1 MGGVFGHM
9 SHIYDNPYMTFGQ
22 IKEIMQAASAGEL
35 QGTEKTDGQ
44 NLFVSYNVQDGTVRA
59 ARNKGNIKA
68 GGMTPAE
75 LLAKFEGR
83 GALTDAFVNSFYAFE
98 EAVESLSDE
107 EQLELFGPDT
117 NIYYNAEVMDPGS
130 ANVINYDKKTFLI
143 HRAGH
148 AAYDRETGKPIPD
161 KSGKDFGEEQAAK
174 LQAALERTQ
183 DKMSK
188 RDFKVEVNAIRNL
201 EGLGNDEDLM
211 IALGRLDQFMS
222 EVGVGDNDSI
232 GTYIVKSLDKLIS
245 EQIPELNRD
254 AKKLLIKR
262 IMEDYYGVIE
272 GEAGPKK
279 VRGLETRQILKV
291 ADDPEVNDRVK
302 HLASNYPLYLK
313 KIIFPIEDIIHDFA
327 VEMLRSLRSA
337 FVLDS
342 DEELERQRAEVDKA
356 IKAIEASGNEEAM
369 EILKVQMEKLKNIEG
384 VSSAAEGF
392 VFDYDGNTYKFT
404 GGFAPMNQILGL
416 FKYGRKGIPALA
428 EKKQRRG
435 CTKLPTG
442 LMGTVDFTISEG
454 VGSWAIKQGIER
466 AASVAGVS
474 ADESGLDSELSKIQ
488 GTLNVLDEESSET
501 VLYLPG
507 GFKPPH
513 KGHFA
518 LVRDALEK
526 NPGAKLVIMS
536 GESHR
541 DGVSLAQSKKVW
553 DIYFNAIGKSDQV
566 EVRELKNEPQY
577 DEGGNV
583 LQKPM
588 RGAGVKEP
596 VGGWPEDID
605 PRRRSIP
612 KAKIVRDEDG
622 QPVMLDISTKSPINS
637 IANAIRFTDKPTSSK
652 IVASGADPGNAN
664 EISNYLKGLGLDVE
678 TEIVPVRVKSGDTK
692 MSATDMRRS
701 IGQGMESFSQY
712 LPDELSDEEAQE
724 VFTILGGGLEEMSGA
739 GAVAGYSLPL
749 GASPRRPA
757 TYGSEKKT
765 RKKDEFLKEEMVS
778 EVMNYLLGISVG

>member
-22 IKEIMQAASAGEL
+22 IKDVMNKASAGEL

-44 NLFVSYNVQDGTVRA
+44 NLFVSYNVKDGTVRA

-98 EAVESLSDE
+98 EAVESFSDE
-107 EQLELFGPDT
+107 ELLELFGPDT

-148 AAYDRETGKPIPD
+148 AAYDRETGKPIPG
-161 KSGKDFGEEQAAK
+161 KSGKDFGERQAAK

-201 EGLGNDEDLM
+201 EGLGNDEDLK

-222 EVGVGDNDSI
+222 SVGVNNNDNI

-302 HLASNYPLYLK
+302 HLASKYPQYLK

-327 VEMLRSLRSA
+327 VEMLRSLKSA
-337 FVLDS
+337 FILDS

-428 EKKQRRG
+428 EAVNWALNEQ
-435 CTKLPTG
+435 
-442 LMGTVDFTISEG
+442 EG
-454 VGSWAIKQGIER
+454 ER
-466 AASVAGVS
+466 IAAVA
-474 ADESGLDSELSKIQ
+474 
-488 GTLNVLDEESSET
+488 
-501 VLYLPG
+501 G

-513 KGHFA
+513 KGHMEMISHYA
-518 LVRDALEK
+518 DLADKV
-526 NPGAKLVIMS
+526 KLFI
-536 GESHR
+536 
-541 DGVSLAQSKKVW
+541 
-553 DIYFNAIGKSDQV
+553 
-566 EVRELKNEPQY
+566 
-577 DEGGNV
+577 
-583 LQKPM
+583 
-588 RGAGVKEP
+588 
-596 VGGWPEDID
+596 
-605 PRRRSIP
+605 
-612 KAKIVRDEDG
+612 
-622 QPVMLDISTKSPINS
+622 
-637 IANAIRFTDKPTSSK
+637 
-652 IVASGADPGNAN
+652 
-664 EISNYLKGLGLDVE
+664 
-678 TEIVPVRVKSGDTK
+678 
-692 MSATDMRRS
+692 
-701 IGQGMESFSQY
+701 
-712 LPDELSDEEAQE
+712 
-724 VFTILGGGLEEMSGA
+724 
-739 GAVAGYSLPL
+739 
-749 GASPRRPA
+749 GASPRGIKGDPQGRQVSAAQSLAIWAMYLEDAGLEDKVVVEIIQGSPMKASYSVLEDAVPGQTILMGCGAKDTYFTPEALAKYAPEGVDAEPA
-757 TYGSEKKT
+757 PCPTILNPNTRQPYSATAVRATIRDNDLEAFKDFLPKASLHRAEEIFGLLGGGIQEISAMAVGSAGGHTNSNLRRRRRNEDVQN
-765 RKKDEFLKEEMVS
+765 DEIVT

>member
-22 IKEIMQAASAGEL
+22 IKEIMHAASAGEL

-98 EAVESLSDE
+98 EAVESLTDE
-107 EQLELFGPDT
+107 EKLELFGPDT

-148 AAYDRETGKPIPD
+148 AAYDRQTGKPIPG

-222 EVGVGDNDSI
+222 DVGVDDNDSI
-232 GTYIVKSLDKLIS
+232 GTYIVKSLDNLIS

-302 HLASNYPLYLK
+302 HLASNYPQYLK

-356 IKAIEASGNEEAM
+356 IKAIEASGNEDAM

-428 EKKQRRG
+428 EDAHWA
-435 CTKLPTG
+435 LN
-442 LMGTVDFTISEG
+442 EE
-454 VGSWAIKQGIER
+454 VGQNIA
-466 AASVAGVS
+466 
-474 ADESGLDSELSKIQ
+474 
-488 GTLNVLDEESSET
+488 
-501 VLYLPG
+501 LYPG
-507 GFKPPH
+507 KFKPPH
-513 KGHFA
+513 GGHFNVAKSVLENPGVDKIIIFVSPKVHEGITPQQAVDVWNIYRQYLPGDVDVRVADITPVRSVYEYIDNEAEAGEDLHLILGEKDIEGGRFRTASGRREGVNVAEVAIPPQMGGVSATQMRKA
-518 LVRDALEK
+518 LVDNDDK
-526 NPGAKLVIMS
+526 TFI
-536 GESHR
+536 
-541 DGVSLAQSKKVW
+541 
-553 DIYFNAIGKSDQV
+553 
-566 EVRELKNEPQY
+566 
-577 DEGGNV
+577 
-583 LQKPM
+583 
-588 RGAGVKEP
+588 AG
-596 VGGWPEDID
+596 
-605 PRRRSIP
+605 
-612 KAKIVRDEDG
+612 
-622 QPVMLDISTKSPINS
+622 
-637 IANAIRFTDKPTSSK
+637 
-652 IVASGADPGNAN
+652 
-664 EISNYLKGLGLDVE
+664 
-678 TEIVPVRVKSGDTK
+678 
-692 MSATDMRRS
+692 
-701 IGQGMESFSQY
+701 
-712 LPDELSDEEAQE
+712 LPDELTDANIDDIMR
-724 VFTILGGGLEEMSGA
+724 VLGGELDEISAAGGVGGGGPVGSVESGNI
-739 GAVAGYSLPL
+739 AGYSGPL
-749 GASPRRPA
+749 GAKRRRSRVPHDVV
-757 TYGSEKKT
+757 GSE
-765 RKKDEFLKEEMVS
+765 RKKNEFVVQEELVN
-778 EVMNYLLGISVG
+778 EVMDYLLGISVG

>member
-22 IKEIMQAASAGEL
+22 IKEIMHAASAGEL

-222 EVGVGDNDSI
+222 DVGVDDNDSI

-245 EQIPELNRD
+245 EQIPELNQD
-254 AKKLLIKR
+254 AKKLLVKR

-272 GEAGPKK
+272 GESGPKK

-291 ADDPEVNDRVK
+291 ADNPEVNDRVK
-302 HLASNYPLYLK
+302 DLASNYPQYLK

-327 VEMLRSLRSA
+327 VEMLRSLKSA

-428 EKKQRRG
+428 EKKELQG
-435 CTKLPTG
+435 HLKLPAGIVSTI
-442 LMGTVDFTISEG
+442 DFT
-454 VGSWAIKQGIER
+454 
-466 AASVAGVS
+466 
-474 ADESGLDSELSKIQ
+474 
-488 GTLNVLDEESSET
+488 LNEQLGQNIA
-501 VLYLPG
+501 LYPG
-507 GFKPPH
+507 KFKPPH
-513 KGHFA
+513 GGHFNVAKSVLENPGVDKIIVFVSPKVHEGLTPQQAVDVWKIYEKYLPGEVDVRVSDITPVRSVYEYIDEEADMGDNLFLVLGEKDVQGGRFKTAAGRREGVEVTEIPIPPQMGGVSATQMRKA
-518 LVRDALEK
+518 LVDNDDK
-526 NPGAKLVIMS
+526 TF
-536 GESHR
+536 
-541 DGVSLAQSKKVW
+541 LA
-553 DIYFNAIGKSDQV
+553 G
-566 EVRELKNEPQY
+566 
-577 DEGGNV
+577 
-583 LQKPM
+583 
-588 RGAGVKEP
+588 
-596 VGGWPEDID
+596 
-605 PRRRSIP
+605 
-612 KAKIVRDEDG
+612 
-622 QPVMLDISTKSPINS
+622 
-637 IANAIRFTDKPTSSK
+637 
-652 IVASGADPGNAN
+652 
-664 EISNYLKGLGLDVE
+664 
-678 TEIVPVRVKSGDTK
+678 
-692 MSATDMRRS
+692 
-701 IGQGMESFSQY
+701 
-712 LPDELSDEEAQE
+712 LPDELND
-724 VFTILGGGLEEMSGA
+724 VDVDDIMRVLGGELDEISAGGGVGGVSSSGI
-739 GAVAGYSLPL
+739 AGYSLPL
-749 GASPRRPA
+749 GAKPRYPEVA
-757 TYGSEKKT
+757 GSEKKK
-765 RKKDEFLKEEMVS
+765 RKKDEFLKEELVT
-778 EVMNYLLGISVG
+778 EVMDYLLGITVG

>member
-22 IKEIMQAASAGEL
+22 IKEIMHAASAGEL

-161 KSGKDFGEEQAAK
+161 KSGRDFGEEQAAK

-222 EVGVGDNDSI
+222 DVGVGDNDSI

-302 HLASNYPLYLK
+302 HLASNYPQYLK

-327 VEMLRSLRSA
+327 VEMLRSLKSA

-356 IKAIEASGNEEAM
+356 IKAIEASGNEDAM

-428 EKKQRRG
+428 EKKELQG
-435 CTKLPTG
+435 HLKLPAGIVSTI
-442 LMGTVDFTISEG
+442 DFTLNEQLG
-454 VGSWAIKQGIER
+454 QN
-466 AASVAGVS
+466 VA
-474 ADESGLDSELSKIQ
+474 
-488 GTLNVLDEESSET
+488 
-501 VLYLPG
+501 LYPG
-507 GFKPPH
+507 KFKPPH
-513 KGHFA
+513 GGHFNVAKSVLENPGVDKIIIFVSPKVHEGLTPQQAVDVWKIYEKYLPGEVDVRVSDITPVRSVYEYIDEEADMGDNLFLVLGEKDVEGGRFKTAAGRREGVEVTEIPIPPQMGGVSATQMRKA
-518 LVRDALEK
+518 LVDNDDK
-526 NPGAKLVIMS
+526 TF
-536 GESHR
+536 
-541 DGVSLAQSKKVW
+541 LA
-553 DIYFNAIGKSDQV
+553 G
-566 EVRELKNEPQY
+566 
-577 DEGGNV
+577 
-583 LQKPM
+583 
-588 RGAGVKEP
+588 
-596 VGGWPEDID
+596 
-605 PRRRSIP
+605 
-612 KAKIVRDEDG
+612 
-622 QPVMLDISTKSPINS
+622 
-637 IANAIRFTDKPTSSK
+637 
-652 IVASGADPGNAN
+652 
-664 EISNYLKGLGLDVE
+664 
-678 TEIVPVRVKSGDTK
+678 
-692 MSATDMRRS
+692 
-701 IGQGMESFSQY
+701 
-712 LPDELSDEEAQE
+712 LPDELND
-724 VFTILGGGLEEMSGA
+724 VDVDDIMRVLGGELDEISAAGGVGGVSSSGI
-739 GAVAGYSLPL
+739 AGYSLPL
-749 GASPRRPA
+749 GAKPRYPDVA
-757 TYGSEKKT
+757 GSEKKK
-765 RKKDEFLKEEMVS
+765 RKKDEFLKEELVT
-778 EVMNYLLGISVG
+778 EVMDYLLGITVG

>member
-22 IKEIMQAASAGEL
+22 IKEIMHAASAGEL

-222 EVGVGDNDSI
+222 DAGVDDNDSI
-232 GTYIVKSLDKLIS
+232 GAYIVKSLDKLIS
-245 EQIPELNRD
+245 KQIPELDRD

-291 ADDPEVNDRVK
+291 ADDPEVDDRVK
-302 HLASNYPLYLK
+302 DLASNYPQYLK

-428 EKKQRRG
+428 EA
-435 CTKLPTG
+435 
-442 LMGTVDFTISEG
+442 IN
-454 VGSWAIKQGIER
+454 WALQEQLEQNI
-466 AASVAGVS
+466 A
-474 ADESGLDSELSKIQ
+474 
-488 GTLNVLDEESSET
+488 
-501 VLYLPG
+501 LYPG
-507 GFKPPH
+507 KFKPPH
-513 KGHFA
+513 GGHFNVA
-518 LVRDALEK
+518 KQVAE
-526 NPGAKLVIMS
+526 NPDVDKLIIF
-536 GESHR
+536 
-541 DGVSLAQSKKVW
+541 VSPREHEGINAEQAV
-553 DIYFNAIGKSDQV
+553 DIWKSYS
-566 EVRELKNEPQY
+566 NHIA
-577 DEGGNV
+577 GNV
-583 LQKPM
+583 
-588 RGAGVKEP
+588 E
-596 VGGWPEDID
+596 
-605 PRRRSIP
+605 
-612 KAKIVRDEDG
+612 
-622 QPVMLDISTKSPINS
+622 
-637 IANAIRFTDKPTSSK
+637 IRVS
-652 IVASGADPGNAN
+652 
-664 EISNYLKGLGLDVE
+664 EI
-678 TEIVPVRVKSGDTK
+678 TPVRSVYEF
-692 MSATDMRRS
+692 
-701 IGQGMESFSQY
+701 I
-712 LPDELSDEEAQE
+712 DEEAAEGQDLHL
-724 VFTILGGGLEEMSGA
+724 ILGEKDIEGGRFKTAEGRREGVGVAQVPIPPQMGGVSATQMRKALRSGDLETFKA
-739 GAVAGYSLPL
+739 GLP
-749 GASPRRPA
+749 
-757 TYGSEKKT
+757 T
-765 RKKDEFLKEEMVS
+765 
-778 EVMNYLLGISVG
+778 

>member
-22 IKEIMQAASAGEL
+22 IKDVMRAASAGEL

-107 EQLELFGPDT
+107 ELLELFGPDT
-117 NIYYNAEVMDPGS
+117 NIYYNGEVMDPRS

-148 AAYDRETGKPIPD
+148 AAYDRETGKPIPG

-188 RDFKVEVNAIRNL
+188 RDFKVEVNAIKNL

-211 IALGRLDQFMS
+211 IALGRLDQFTS
-222 EVGVGDNDSI
+222 DVGVDDNDSI

-272 GEAGPKK
+272 GDRGPKK

-291 ADDPEVNDRVK
+291 ADDAAVNDRVK
-302 HLASNYPLYLK
+302 DLASNYPEYLK
-313 KIIFPIEDIIHDFA
+313 EFIFPLEDIIHDFA
-327 VEMLRSLRSA
+327 VEMLRSLKSA

-342 DEELERQRAEVDKA
+342 DEELKRQRAEVDKA

-369 EILKVQMEKLKNIEG
+369 EILRKQMVKLKNLEG
-384 VSSAAEGF
+384 ISSAAEGF

-428 EKKQRRG
+428 EKKQRPQRR
-435 CTKLPTG
+435 KLPTG
-442 LMGTVDFTISEG
+442 LIGALDFTMTE
-454 VGSWAIKQGIER
+454 AANER
-466 AASVAGVS
+466 IATVA
-474 ADESGLDSELSKIQ
+474 
-488 GTLNVLDEESSET
+488 
-501 VLYLPG
+501 G

-513 KGHFA
+513 RGHLEMIEYYAGLADKVKLFIGAQDRPIQNDDAGRVVSAAQSLQIWKKYLADAGLEDKVEVEIIQGSPMKATYSVLEDAEPGQTILMGCGQKDTYFSPEALERYTPEGVEAEAAPCPNILDPNTNEPYSATAVRATIKNNDVQEFAKFLPLSSKDRAEEIFA
-518 LVRDALEK
+518 LL
-526 NPGAKLVIMS
+526 S
-536 GESHR
+536 GELDEISAVG
-541 DGVSLAQSKKVW
+541 GVS
-553 DIYFNAIGKSDQV
+553 
-566 EVRELKNEPQY
+566 
-577 DEGGNV
+577 
-583 LQKPM
+583 
-588 RGAGVKEP
+588 
-596 VGGWPEDID
+596 
-605 PRRRSIP
+605 
-612 KAKIVRDEDG
+612 
-622 QPVMLDISTKSPINS
+622 
-637 IANAIRFTDKPTSSK
+637 SS
-652 IVASGADPGNAN
+652 G
-664 EISNYLKGLGLDVE
+664 
-678 TEIVPVRVKSGDTK
+678 
-692 MSATDMRRS
+692 
-701 IGQGMESFSQY
+701 
-712 LPDELSDEEAQE
+712 
-724 VFTILGGGLEEMSGA
+724 
-739 GAVAGYSLPL
+739 VAGYSLPL
-749 GASPRRPA
+749 GAKPRYPEVA
-757 TYGSEKKT
+757 GSEKK
-765 RKKDEFLKEEMVS
+765 KKRHPKNFIAEEEIVT
-778 EVMNYLLGISVG
+778 EVMDYLLGISVG

>member
-22 IKEIMQAASAGEL
+22 IKDVMNKASAGEL

-44 NLFVSYNVQDGTVRA
+44 NLFVSYNVKDGTVRA

-75 LLAKFEGR
+75 LLAKFKGR

-98 EAVESLSDE
+98 EAVESFSDE
-107 EQLELFGPDT
+107 ELLELFGPDT

-148 AAYDRETGKPIPD
+148 AAYDRETGKPIPG
-161 KSGKDFGEEQAAK
+161 KGGKDFGEKQAAK

-201 EGLGNDEDLM
+201 EGLGNDEDLK

-222 EVGVGDNDSI
+222 SVGVNDNDNI

-302 HLASNYPLYLK
+302 HLASNYPQYLK

-327 VEMLRSLRSA
+327 VEMLRSLKSA
-337 FVLDS
+337 FILDS

-356 IKAIEASGNEEAM
+356 IKAIEASGNEQAM

-428 EKKQRRG
+428 ETVNWALNEQDEKRVIAIYPGRFQPMGRHHYATYKALADQFGPENTFIVTSNKMGPKSPLDFEEKKKIMVAHGVPADKIVMSRNPYQAVELTQNFDPDTTAVVFAVGGKDMRDSPRFANLDG
-435 CTKLPTG
+435 MTKKGTPAYYKTYRPGEELVG
-442 LMGTVDFTISEG
+442 LGKHGYI
-454 VGSWAIKQGIER
+454 A
-466 AASVAGVS
+466 VAPHVEI
-474 ADESGLDSELSKIQ
+474 D
-488 GTLNVLDEESSET
+488 V
-501 VLYLPG
+501 PG
-507 GFKPPH
+507 FG
-513 KGHFA
+513 
-518 LVRDALEK
+518 E
-526 NPGAKLVIMS
+526 MS
-536 GESHR
+536 GTTLR
-541 DGVSLAQSKKVW
+541 
-553 DIYFNAIGKSDQV
+553 
-566 EVRELKNEPQY
+566 
-577 DEGGNV
+577 
-583 LQKPM
+583 
-588 RGAGVKEP
+588 
-596 VGGWPEDID
+596 
-605 PRRRSIP
+605 
-612 KAKIVRDEDG
+612 KA
-622 QPVMLDISTKSPINS
+622 
-637 IANAIRFTDKPTSSK
+637 
-652 IVASGADPGNAN
+652 
-664 EISNYLKGLGLDVE
+664 LKGASQEDFKAIMGFYNQ
-678 TEIVPVRVKSGDTK
+678 EIYD
-692 MSATDMRRS
+692 
-701 IGQGMESFSQY
+701 ILQGK
-712 LPDELSDEEAQE
+712 
-724 VFTILGGGLEEMSGA
+724 LEEMSAMGG
-739 GAVAGYSLPL
+739 GAVAGYSMPL
-749 GASPRRPA
+749 GMRAPNVV
-757 TYGSEKKT
+757 GSEKK
-765 RKKDEFLKEEMVS
+765 KKRHPKNFIKEEQEIVT
-778 EVMNYLLGISVG
+778 EVMDYLLGISVG

>member
-22 IKEIMQAASAGEL
+22 IKEIMHAASAGEL

-222 EVGVGDNDSI
+222 DVGVGDNDSI

-302 HLASNYPLYLK
+302 HLASNYPQYLK

-428 EKKQRRG
+428 E
-435 CTKLPTG
+435 
-442 LMGTVDFTISEG
+442 G
-454 VGSWAIKQGIER
+454 VNWA
-466 AASVAGVS
+466 
-474 ADESGLDSELSKIQ
+474 L
-488 GTLNVLDEESSET
+488 LNEESSET

-622 QPVMLDISTKSPINS
+622 QPIMLDISTKSPINS

-664 EISNYLKGLGLDVE
+664 EISNYLKRLGLDVE

-724 VFTILGGGLEEMSGA
+724 VFTILGGGLEEMSAAGG

-749 GASPRRPA
+749 GASTRRPA

>member
-98 EAVESLSDE
+98 EAVESLSNE

-183 DKMSK
+183 DKISK

-222 EVGVGDNDSI
+222 DVGVGDNDSI

-302 HLASNYPLYLK
+302 HLASNYPQYLK
-313 KIIFPIEDIIHDFA
+313 KVIFPIEDIIHDFA
-327 VEMLRSLRSA
+327 VEMLRSLQSA

-428 EKKQRRG
+428 EDVHWALNEKKSHKRKR
-435 CTKLPTG
+435 KPPTG
-442 LMGTVDFTISEG
+442 LAGYVDFTMNENLDKRVVAIYPGRFQPMGRHHFQTYQKIVDEYGLENTFIVTSNKTGPRSPLNFDQKKSIMMKHG
-454 VGSWAIKQGIER
+454 VPESQIVQASNPY
-466 AASVAGVS
+466 AAKEVLQNFDPENTSVV
-474 ADESGLDSELSKIQ
+474 
-488 GTLNVLDEESSET
+488 
-501 VLYLPG
+501 YL
-507 GFKPPH
+507 
-513 KGHFA
+513 
-518 LVRDALEK
+518 V
-526 NPGAKLVIMS
+526 GAKDMAESPRFSNLDGVRKDGAPAYLKTLVADDELFGFDEHGYVGVAPHVSIDIPGFGEMS
-536 GESHR
+536 GTALR
-541 DGVSLAQSKKVW
+541 QA
-553 DIYFNAIGKSDQV
+553 
-566 EVRELKNEPQY
+566 LK
-577 DEGGNV
+577 
-583 LQKPM
+583 
-588 RGAGVKEP
+588 
-596 VGGWPEDID
+596 
-605 PRRRSIP
+605 
-612 KAKIVRDEDG
+612 
-622 QPVMLDISTKSPINS
+622 
-637 IANAIRFTDKPTSSK
+637 
-652 IVASGADPGNAN
+652 GADP
-664 EISNYLKGLGLDVE
+664 E
-678 TEIVPVRVKSGDTK
+678 TFETIMGWFDEGVYELL
-692 MSATDMRRS
+692 
-701 IGQGMESFSQY
+701 QGVLQ
-712 LPDELSDEEAQE
+712 ELSA
-724 VFTILGGGLEEMSGA
+724 VGGVSSSGI
-739 GAVAGYSLPL
+739 AGYSLPL
-749 GASPRRPA
+749 GAKPRYPDVV
-757 TYGSEKKT
+757 GSEKK
-765 RKKDEFLKEEMVS
+765 KKRHPKNFIAEEELVN
-778 EVMNYLLGISVG
+778 EVVDYLLGISVG

>member
-22 IKEIMQAASAGEL
+22 IKEIMHAASAGEL

-161 KSGKDFGEEQAAK
+161 KSGRDFGEEQAAK

-222 EVGVGDNDSI
+222 DVGVGDNDSI

-302 HLASNYPLYLK
+302 HLASNYPQYLK

-327 VEMLRSLRSA
+327 VEMLRSLKSA

-356 IKAIEASGNEEAM
+356 IKAIESSGNEEAM

-435 CTKLPTG
+435 RTKLPTG

-454 VGSWAIKQGIER
+454 VGSWIKSTAQDAGTWAIEQGIKR
-466 AASVAGVS
+466 VASDAEVTP
-474 ADESGLDSELSKIQ
+474 DESGLDSEVSKLSS
-488 GTLNVLDEESSET
+488 TLNVLDEQLGQNIA
-501 VLYLPG
+501 LYPG
-507 GFKPPH
+507 KFKPPH
-513 KGHFA
+513 GGHFNVA
-518 LVRDALEK
+518 KSILEK
-526 NPGAKLVIMS
+526 PGIDKILVFVSPKVHEGITPEQAVNVWRIYEKYLP
-536 GESHR
+536 GE
-541 DGVSLAQSKKVW
+541 
-553 DIYFNAIGKSDQV
+553 V
-566 EVRELKNEPQY
+566 EVRVSEITPVRSVYEY
-577 DEGGNV
+577 IDEEADMGDNLFLVLGEKDVQGGRF
-583 LQKPM
+583 KTA
-588 RGAGVKEP
+588 AG
-596 VGGWPEDID
+596 
-605 PRRRSIP
+605 RR
-612 KAKIVRDEDG
+612 EG
-622 QPVMLDISTKSPINS
+622 
-637 IANAIRFTDKPTSSK
+637 
-652 IVASGADPGNAN
+652 
-664 EISNYLKGLGLDVE
+664 VE
-678 TEIVPVRVKSGDTK
+678 VTEIPIPPQMGGV
-692 MSATDMRRS
+692 SATQMRKALVDNDDKTF
-701 IGQGMESFSQY
+701 IAG
-712 LPDELSDEEAQE
+712 LPDELND
-724 VFTILGGGLEEMSGA
+724 VDVDDIMRVLGGELDEMSAAGGA
-739 GAVAGYSLPL
+739 GGVSSSGIAGYSLPL
-749 GASPRRPA
+749 GAKPRYPDVA
-757 TYGSEKKT
+757 GSEKKK
-765 RKKDEFLKEEMVS
+765 RKKDEFLKEELVN
-778 EVMNYLLGISVG
+778 EVMDYLLGITVG

>member
-22 IKEIMQAASAGEL
+22 IKDVMNKASAGEL

-44 NLFVSYNVQDGTVRA
+44 NLFVSYNVKDGTVRA

-98 EAVESLSDE
+98 EAVESFSDE
-107 EQLELFGPDT
+107 ELLELFGPDT

-148 AAYDRETGKPIPD
+148 AAYDRETGKPISG
-161 KSGKDFGEEQAAK
+161 KSGKNFGERQAAK

-188 RDFKVEVNAIRNL
+188 RDFKVQVNAIRNL

-211 IALGRLDQFMS
+211 IALERLDQFMS
-222 EVGVGDNDSI
+222 SVGVNNNDNI

-302 HLASNYPLYLK
+302 HLASNYPQYLK

-327 VEMLRSLRSA
+327 VEMLRSLKSA
-337 FVLDS
+337 FILDS

-428 EKKQRRG
+428 EAVNWALNEQDEKRVIAIYPGRFQPMGRHHYATYKALADQFGAENTFIATSNKMGPKSPLDFEEKK
-435 CTKLPTG
+435 KI
-442 LMGTVDFTISEG
+442 MVAHG
-454 VGSWAIKQGIER
+454 VP
-466 AASVAGVS
+466 
-474 ADESGLDSELSKIQ
+474 ADKIVMTRNPYQ
-488 GTLNVLDEESSET
+488 
-501 VLYLPG
+501 
-507 GFKPPH
+507 
-513 KGHFA
+513 
-518 LVRDALEK
+518 ALEITK
-526 NPGAKLVIMS
+526 DFDPDATAVVFAVGGKDMRESPRFANLDGFTKKGTPAYYKTYKPGEELVGLGKHGYITVAPHVEIDVPGFGEMS
-536 GESHR
+536 GTTLR
-541 DGVSLAQSKKVW
+541 QA
-553 DIYFNAIGKSDQV
+553 
-566 EVRELKNEPQY
+566 LK
-577 DEGGNV
+577 
-583 LQKPM
+583 
-588 RGAGVKEP
+588 GAT
-596 VGGWPEDID
+596 PEDF
-605 PRRRSIP
+605 
-612 KAKIVRDEDG
+612 EDIMG
-622 QPVMLDISTKSPINS
+622 FYNQEIYDI
-637 IANAIRFTDKPTSSK
+637 
-652 IVASGADPGNAN
+652 
-664 EISNYLKGLGLDVE
+664 L
-678 TEIVPVRVKSGDTK
+678 
-692 MSATDMRRS
+692 
-701 IGQGMESFSQY
+701 QGK
-712 LPDELSDEEAQE
+712 
-724 VFTILGGGLEEMSGA
+724 LEEMSGSGA
-739 GAVAGYSLPL
+739 GAGYSLPL
-749 GASPRRPA
+749 GMRAPDVV
-757 TYGSEKKT
+757 GSEKK
-765 RKKDEFLKEEMVS
+765 KKRHPKNFIKEEQEIVT
-778 EVMNYLLGISVG
+778 EVMDYLLGISVG

>member
-22 IKEIMQAASAGEL
+22 IKDVMNKASAGEL

-44 NLFVSYNVQDGTVRA
+44 NLFVSYNVKDGTVRA

-75 LLAKFEGR
+75 LLAKFKGR

-98 EAVESLSDE
+98 EAVESFSDE
-107 EQLELFGPDT
+107 ELLELFGPDT

-148 AAYDRETGKPIPD
+148 AAYDRETGKPIPG
-161 KSGKDFGEEQAAK
+161 KGGKDFGEKQAAK

-201 EGLGNDEDLM
+201 EGLGNDEDLK

-222 EVGVGDNDSI
+222 SVGVNDNDNI

-302 HLASNYPLYLK
+302 HLASNYPQYLK

-327 VEMLRSLRSA
+327 VEMLRSLKSA
-337 FVLDS
+337 FILDS

-356 IKAIEASGNEEAM
+356 IKAIEASGNEQAM

-428 EKKQRRG
+428 ETVNWALNEQAEKRVIAIYPGRFQPMGRHHYATYKALADQFGPENTFIVTSNKMGPKSPLDFEEKKKIMVAHGVPADKIVMSRNPYQAVELTQNFDPDTTAVVFAVGGKDMRDSPRFANLDG
-435 CTKLPTG
+435 MTKKGTPAYYKTYRPGEELVG
-442 LMGTVDFTISEG
+442 LGKHGYI
-454 VGSWAIKQGIER
+454 A
-466 AASVAGVS
+466 VAPHVEI
-474 ADESGLDSELSKIQ
+474 D
-488 GTLNVLDEESSET
+488 V
-501 VLYLPG
+501 PG
-507 GFKPPH
+507 FG
-513 KGHFA
+513 
-518 LVRDALEK
+518 E
-526 NPGAKLVIMS
+526 MS
-536 GESHR
+536 GTTLR
-541 DGVSLAQSKKVW
+541 QA
-553 DIYFNAIGKSDQV
+553 
-566 EVRELKNEPQY
+566 LK
-577 DEGGNV
+577 
-583 LQKPM
+583 
-588 RGAGVKEP
+588 GAT
-596 VGGWPEDID
+596 PEDFETIMGFYNQE
-605 PRRRSIP
+605 IY
-612 KAKIVRDEDG
+612 
-622 QPVMLDISTKSPINS
+622 DI
-637 IANAIRFTDKPTSSK
+637 
-652 IVASGADPGNAN
+652 
-664 EISNYLKGLGLDVE
+664 L
-678 TEIVPVRVKSGDTK
+678 
-692 MSATDMRRS
+692 
-701 IGQGMESFSQY
+701 QGK
-712 LPDELSDEEAQE
+712 
-724 VFTILGGGLEEMSGA
+724 LEEMSAMGG
-739 GAVAGYSLPL
+739 GAVAGYSMPL
-749 GASPRRPA
+749 GMRAPNVV
-757 TYGSEKKT
+757 GSEKK
-765 RKKDEFLKEEMVS
+765 KKRHPKNFIKEEQEIVT
-778 EVMNYLLGISVG
+778 EVMDYLLGISVG

>member
-22 IKEIMQAASAGEL
+22 IKDVMNKASAGEL
-35 QGTEKTDGQ
+35 RGTEKTDGQ
-44 NLFVSYNVQDGTVRA
+44 NLFVSYNIKDGTVRA

-98 EAVESLSDE
+98 EAVESFSDE
-107 EQLELFGPDT
+107 ELLELFGPDT

-148 AAYDRETGKPIPD
+148 AAYDRETGKPIPG
-161 KSGKDFGEEQAAK
+161 KGGKDFGEKQAAK

-201 EGLGNDEDLM
+201 EGLGNDEDLK

-222 EVGVGDNDSI
+222 SVGVNDNDNI

-302 HLASNYPLYLK
+302 HLASNYPQYLK

-327 VEMLRSLRSA
+327 VEMLRSLKSA
-337 FVLDS
+337 FILDS

-428 EKKQRRG
+428 EAVNWALNEDLG
-435 CTKLPTG
+435 
-442 LMGTVDFTISEG
+442 DEA
-454 VGSWAIKQGIER
+454 VG
-466 AASVAGVS
+466 AAV
-474 ADESGLDSELSKIQ
+474 
-488 GTLNVLDEESSET
+488 GTLKNYIGTKMPSLKDKLKLTEE
-501 VLYLPG
+501 
-507 GFKPPH
+507 
-513 KGHFA
+513 
-518 LVRDALEK
+518 D
-526 NPGAKLVIMS
+526 
-536 GESHR
+536 
-541 DGVSLAQSKKVW
+541 QKKVIA
-553 DIYFNAIGKSDQV
+553 IYPGRFQPMGRHHYATYKALADQF
-566 EVRELKNEPQY
+566 
-577 DEGGNV
+577 G
-583 LQKPM
+583 
-588 RGAGVKEP
+588 
-596 VGGWPEDID
+596 PENTF
-605 PRRRSIP
+605 
-612 KAKIVRDEDG
+612 IVTSNKMG
-622 QPVMLDISTKSPINS
+622 TKSPLDFEEKKKIM
-637 IANAIRFTDKPTSSK
+637 IAHGVPADK
-652 IVASGADPGNAN
+652 IVMSRNPYQAVELTKNFDPASTAVVFAVGGKDMRDSPRFANLDGMTKKGTPAYYKTYRPG
-664 EISNYLKGLGLDVE
+664 EELVGLDKHGYIAVAPHVE
-678 TEIVPVRVKSGDTK
+678 INVPGF
-692 MSATDMRRS
+692 
-701 IGQGMESFSQY
+701 G
-712 LPDELSDEEAQE
+712 
-724 VFTILGGGLEEMSGA
+724 EMSGTTLRKA
-739 GAVAGYSLPL
+739 LKGASQEDFETIMGFYNQEIYDILQGKLEEISSMAGGAVQGYGAPFPGPKKKKKPL
-749 GASPRRPA
+749 YRG
-757 TYGSEKKT
+757 GQ
-765 RKKDEFLKEEMVS
+765 FIKEEQEIVT
-778 EVMNYLLGISVG
+778 EVMDYLLGISVG